1 MIRFR
6 INVNL
11 ASCCLDLKDEAVY
24 ISHVKLREIFLL
36 SFFLLF
42 FLWRLITFTPFCNN
56 IKGSAYLSILG
67 REVLYSIEQFQEEWN
82 TSAAEEYNNMS
93 LISAELYTYTHMYVQ
108 APYSQLLILGRC
120 VCCLTP
126 PFNSSRRS
134 IELLRRCYP
143 PPPRK
148 SWCSSK
154 NLGKIFYPI
163 IMTTFIIFLQLIH
176 TSDSFTSIEYTWRL
190 STQKGSIQNSWRQLN
205 QISSSILFF
214 FLNAISYA
222 DPILSLADTESPARR
237 WSSSHKLYIYYSFD
251 VGCGRVAGA
260 SQSWSLRVHRMWWR
274 KELYTRSRT

>member
-1 MIRFR
+1 MFLLIKGNLLVLNIDAITNTPERKKIRKKGTQFFRIRQDRLAVFNGKMIRFR

-108 APYSQLLILGRC
+108 APYSQLLLLGRC

-148 SWCSSK
+148 S
-154 NLGKIFYPI
+154 
-163 IMTTFIIFLQLIH
+163 
-176 TSDSFTSIEYTWRL
+176 
-190 STQKGSIQNSWRQLN
+190 
-205 QISSSILFF
+205 
-214 FLNAISYA
+214 
-222 DPILSLADTESPARR
+222 
-237 WSSSHKLYIYYSFD
+237 
-251 VGCGRVAGA
+251 
-260 SQSWSLRVHRMWWR
+260 
-274 KELYTRSRT
+274 